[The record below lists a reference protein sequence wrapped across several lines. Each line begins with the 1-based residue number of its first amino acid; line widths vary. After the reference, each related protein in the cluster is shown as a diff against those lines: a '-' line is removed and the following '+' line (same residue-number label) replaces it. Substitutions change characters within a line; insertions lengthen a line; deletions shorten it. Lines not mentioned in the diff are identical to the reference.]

1 MAIFLDTLVPIFGIL
16 GIFGMPAFIVW
27 VALRSESK
35 KRELFHTTLQKLI
48 DSGQV
53 LTPELMQSIPGYVE
67 GGGKINDIKAGSIL
81 MAVGVGVSLIGL
93 IGLGSMI
100 VFASG
105 LLVVLLGGAFLAY
118 GIYEK
123 MQQRDEAG

>member
-1 MAIFLDTLVPIFGIL
+1 MATFLDTLVPIFGIL

-35 KRELFHTTLQKLI
+35 KRELFHTTLQRLI

-67 GGGKINDIKAGSIL
+67 DGGKINDIKTGSIL
-81 MAVGVGVSLIGL
+81 MGVGVGVSLIGY
-93 IGLGSMI
+93 LGFGNMI
-100 VFASG
+100 VFTSG
-105 LLVVLLGGAFLAY
+105 LLVLLLGVAFLAY
-118 GIYEK
+118 GIYDK
-123 MQQRDEAG
+123 NQPRDEAD

>member
-67 GGGKINDIKAGSIL
+67 DGGKINDIKAGSIL

-123 MQQRDEAG
+123 TQQRDEAG